1 MGNISRLELLV
12 NMGFDRDPFE
22 GCNNETADR
31 MRIRKTVALA
41 VRSHAL
47 VSIVGERGSGKTW
60 AAVAALEKLDAQ
72 LVEVDFPDYRRLL
85 ITDIEQ
91 EMIMTLSD
99 EKPMRGK
106 SIRKRQLRRVLGEAT
121 RRKQVVVVIEE
132 AHALHG
138 NTIRALKTL
147 RRLDWMGKK
156 DLFTVILLGQSDPL
170 QNVSEIRL
178 RGDCVRMQGLSAK
191 EAQQYVRDT
200 VGSVFEDAAVD
211 AVAGRGIRN
220 YLDLQDA
227 AIRVMG
233 HAWAEG
239 RDSVTKEDVDA
250 VFGGGK
256 AVEAKR
262 TAPVKAEAGND
273 VLRDVI
279 NRRKD
284 EGAAEGMRAAG

>member
-12 NMGFDRDPFE
+12 NMGFDHNPFE
-22 GCNNETADR
+22 GCDTETADR

-41 VRSHAL
+41 VKSHAL

-60 AAVAALEKLDAQ
+60 SAVAALEKLDAE
-72 LVEVDFPDYRRLL
+72 LVLIDFADYRRLL

-99 EKPMRGK
+99 ERPMRGK

-156 DLFTVILLGQSDPL
+156 DLFTVVLLGQSDPL

-191 EAQQYVRDT
+191 EAQQYVRNT

-211 AVAGRGIRN
+211 ALAGRGIRN

-233 HAWAEG
+233 QAWAEG
-239 RDSVTKEDVDA
+239 RDKVKKEDVDA
-250 VFGGGK
+250 VFGAAK
-256 AVEAKR
+256 AVDNVTKAV
-262 TAPVKAEAGND
+262 PVAADGGND

-279 NRRKD
+279 NKRQT
-284 EGAAEGMRAAG
+284 ETALGMRAAI